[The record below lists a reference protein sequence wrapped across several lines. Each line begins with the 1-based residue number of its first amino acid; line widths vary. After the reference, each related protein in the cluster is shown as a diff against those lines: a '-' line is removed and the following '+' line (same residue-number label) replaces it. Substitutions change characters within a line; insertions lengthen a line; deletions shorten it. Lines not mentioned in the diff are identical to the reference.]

1 MMMELSDYKK
11 VKMSYETPFN
21 AANYKKYLKKS
32 VRKESEILGSE

>member
-21 AANYKKYLKKS
+21 AASYKKYLKKS
-32 VRKESEILGSE
+32 VRRESEILGSE